1 MKPYTLLAAAAVFGV
16 VPLGTASGRDA
27 SARGRGDIPAATV
40 TGQPQDC
47 IPINHIRETRVR
59 DDSTIDFIGNG
70 RGEMWRVT
78 LPNPCPSLKAENR
91 FSYETSLSQLCS
103 TDIITVLYDY
113 GGGATG
119 LTRGASCGLSQFTP
133 IALAR

>member
-1 MKPYTLLAAAAVFGV
+1 MKPRTHLALAIVPLAALATYGGDDALARHSVADVPAVK
-16 VPLGTASGRDA
+16 
-27 SARGRGDIPAATV
+27 V
-40 TGQPQDC
+40 TGAPQSC

-59 DDSTIDFIGNG
+59 DDSTIDFIGTG
-70 RGEMWRVT
+70 RGEAWRVS
-78 LPNPCPSLKAENR
+78 LSSPCPSLKAENR

-119 LTRGASCGLSQFTP
+119 LQRGASCGLSQFTP
-133 IALAR
+133 IALAK